1 MRAGAGCPTTCP
13 VSSAERAVAVG
24 KVARAPGIL
33 RSTARMRVLKNLALE
48 RKTHARISRD
58 CVEASRVVR
67 GFESRDPRP
76 SSGAR
81 QRTITRSETS
91 LHSTATFAF
100 CVQSVSLRELAAHDH
115 HPGHAK
121 HGDKEECR
129 PPPRRGPS
137 ADADGLLGGRC
148 ALGEQ
153 GEGDHGWRSAHAS
166 SWCAQGPGLWN
177 RGRQRSTRARGRRN
191 RSHNPRYQTSREHWL
206 RIGYNLV

>member
-153 GEGDHGWRSAHAS
+153 GEGITGGVPLTLHPGAPKGLASGIEDVKEVQELVGGATDLIIRGIRPRANIGCGSA
-166 SWCAQGPGLWN
+166 
-177 RGRQRSTRARGRRN
+177 T
-191 RSHNPRYQTSREHWL
+191 T
-206 RIGYNLV
+206 